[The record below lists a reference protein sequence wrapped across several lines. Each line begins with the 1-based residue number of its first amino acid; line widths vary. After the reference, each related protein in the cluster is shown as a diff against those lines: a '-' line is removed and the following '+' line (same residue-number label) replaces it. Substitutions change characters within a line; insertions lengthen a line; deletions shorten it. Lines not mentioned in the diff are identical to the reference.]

1 MIRLSDLFE
10 QVDGYVDGKLTLSEN
25 IADNEGLKEAVVAYE
40 RWKAKHGQ
48 EPSLPGFTHLT
59 QEQLFFLSFAHVR
72 NVFVYFVGCYIV
84 SKLDSWKW
92 LIFIFFFKLTRNI
105 SFETRWTV
113 YININKLF
121 YYLFYVLSCH
131 EALN

>member
-1 MIRLSDLFE
+1 MDDSIKHLFE

-72 NVFVYFVGCYIV
+72 RFRLLCRMLHCIEARFLKMINIY
-84 SKLDSWKW
+84 
-92 LIFIFFFKLTRNI
+92 IFFQADEK
-105 SFETRWTV
+105 
-113 YININKLF
+113 YIFWN
-121 YYLFYVLSCH
+121 
-131 EALN
+131 ALNSLH